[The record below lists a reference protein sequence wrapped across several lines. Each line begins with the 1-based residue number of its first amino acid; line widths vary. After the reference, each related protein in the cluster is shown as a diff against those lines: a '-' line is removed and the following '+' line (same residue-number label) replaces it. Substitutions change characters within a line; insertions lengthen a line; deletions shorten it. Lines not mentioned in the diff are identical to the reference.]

1 MVEIEQT
8 RDTVVRWL
16 TRTKGEELEITSNL
30 TNTSQLAAVLE
41 GLVAKSLG
49 SRIGS
54 EQSDMLLRLTIS
66 MRGRG
71 RDDLTNIGKTPEIQ
85 GWRVNDHE

>member
-16 TRTKGEELEITSNL
+16 TRTQGEELEITANL